1 VRQGDLRANLIHVTR
16 GIIQFAREGLPL
28 VMVDWTCKAEPT
40 SASAHSTE
48 PPGVRGRRQVANS
61 LKQEIE

>member
-1 VRQGDLRANLIHVTR
+1 MGQGDLRANLIHVTR
-16 GIIQFAREGLPL
+16 GIIQFVQEGLPL
-28 VMVDWTCKAEPT
+28 VMVEWAEAEPT

-48 PPGVRGRRQVANS
+48 PPGVRDRRQVANS